1 MFQRFTNLIARN
13 LHCSYK
19 EIVKNNTFSLNAIS
33 NLKFHKMSA
42 FSTSSEK
49 SSSVNL
55 SGIFPPIVT
64 PFQDNEDIS
73 YDKLTENFNKW
84 KDVPFRGDMMCN
96 FCDRRRIVL
105 FYSAT
110 SVPGG
115 QRGTP
120 DFKWQG
126 WSNGGKDQNTKKY
139 LGLET
144 EPQKSLDQNS
154 TPNNSHAKFLS
165 HKNFQNALQQH
176 LSTTIQQQQYLYFA
190 LYLITYM
197 KEKKKNIYIYV
208 FSSQFSRKGERY
220 KTRNRNI
227 SFGEGGNS
235 LWGCVAEWG
244 HIFMTGWTIMESNF
258 W

>member
-84 KDVPFRGDMMCN
+84 KDVPFRGDMICN

-115 QRGTP
+115 RGVLRISS
-120 DFKWQG
+120 DRD
-126 WSNGGKDQNTKKY
+126 DQMGAKIKTQKNI
-139 LGLET
+139 LGL
-144 EPQKSLDQNS
+144 KQNPKNPWIKIQPPT
-154 TPNNSHAKFLS
+154 TPMP
-165 HKNFQNALQQH
+165 NF
-176 LSTTIQQQQYLYFA
+176 
-190 LYLITYM
+190 
-197 KEKKKNIYIYV
+197 
-208 FSSQFSRKGERY
+208 
-220 KTRNRNI
+220 
-227 SFGEGGNS
+227 
-235 LWGCVAEWG
+235 
-244 HIFMTGWTIMESNF
+244 
-258 W
+258 

>member
-115 QRGTP
+115 AEGYSGFQVTGMIKWGQRSKHKKISWAWNRTP
-120 DFKWQG
+120 KIPGPKFNPQQLPCQI
-126 WSNGGKDQNTKKY
+126 S
-139 LGLET
+139 
-144 EPQKSLDQNS
+144 EP
-154 TPNNSHAKFLS
+154 
-165 HKNFQNALQQH
+165 
-176 LSTTIQQQQYLYFA
+176 
-190 LYLITYM
+190 
-197 KEKKKNIYIYV
+197 
-208 FSSQFSRKGERY
+208 
-220 KTRNRNI
+220 
-227 SFGEGGNS
+227 
-235 LWGCVAEWG
+235 
-244 HIFMTGWTIMESNF
+244 
-258 W
+258 

>member
-19 EIVKNNTFSLNAIS
+19 EIVKNNTSSLNAIS

-84 KDVPFRGDMMCN
+84 KDVPFRGDMICN

-126 WSNGGKDQNTKKY
+126 WSNGGKNQNTKKY

-165 HKNFQNALQQH
+165 QNALQQH

-197 KEKKKNIYIYV
+197 KEKKKKKKRQEI
-208 FSSQFSRKGERY
+208 E
-220 KTRNRNI
+220 T
-227 SFGEGGNS
+227 
-235 LWGCVAEWG
+235 
-244 HIFMTGWTIMESNF
+244 
-258 W
+258 